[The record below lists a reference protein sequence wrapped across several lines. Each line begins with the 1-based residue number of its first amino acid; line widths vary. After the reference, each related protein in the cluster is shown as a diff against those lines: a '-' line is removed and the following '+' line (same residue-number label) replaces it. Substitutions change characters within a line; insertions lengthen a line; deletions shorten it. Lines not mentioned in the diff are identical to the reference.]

1 MPAGWV
7 VAIVAVAAVAVLASA
22 TGLPRH
28 GSNSKRS
35 AVSSRQPSSN
45 STLTPATRAH
55 LQAHYAALPL
65 AFEANQGQ
73 ADPQVKYIARG
84 NGYKLLLTSSKAIM
98 SLPGRN
104 RYSEVREVMMHKRRG
119 AAGVKAMMKKQSAKG
134 RQASPMA
141 SLQMNFLGANQHSQ
155 LVADD
160 LQSGK
165 VNYFLGNDP
174 SKWHSNVPLYGRVS
188 YRNIYPGI
196 DLAFHGASH
205 QLEFDYVVSAGAD
218 AAAIALDFQ
227 GAENV
232 QTDDAGNLVLATSA
246 GPVQVNKPVAYQ
258 SKNGAR
264 EFVDA
269 SFVLNAKNQV
279 SFALGS
285 YDHNRELVID
295 PTVTYSTYFGGS
307 GADYGIAIAVDA
319 SGNSYV
325 AGATDSSAIP
335 GWNSATNNASFDV
348 FVTKIDFNGNLM
360 FTTEFGGS
368 LDEFPG
374 GIAVDSQ
381 GIYVSGTT
389 ASSNFPV
396 TGGAAQTVFQGGIAG
411 GANDAFAVKMALN
424 GSIAWGTYIGGNGS
438 DTGLGVGVDSSHNV
452 YVVGETFSTNLGGG
466 VINPLPG
473 GSLLNLGAST
483 QDNDGYIVKINA
495 SGASFGL
502 VSYLGGSSGDLA
514 TGVAVNSS
522 GTILVSGETISP
534 DLPTTAGVVQTT
546 CGTDANCN
554 ATSSSSFDDGF
565 VASIKANLSGYN
577 YLTYYGGSDV
587 DDAFAIAADASGN
600 AYVTGTTA
608 STDFPTAGSPF
619 QSTQFGTQN
628 AFLVQLNSTG
638 TAASYSSYF
647 GGNGSDFG
655 LAIALDSSSPPN
667 AYITG
672 QSTSSSASFPLI
684 NPTQAAGSGNS
695 DAFVGVFGL
704 SQGLVLFSTFLGGG
718 GDEDQ
723 FEGGIAIDSSQ
734 NIYITGD
741 TDSGNGT
748 TAAFPT
754 VAALDGTYGGTGSC
768 SDSVGNPVPCPDAFV
783 AAYSPATAPDFTI
796 SATALS
802 PSSVAPGGSATSTVT
817 VTPLNGYAGTVNLTC
832 AVTGGGSPAPTCSIA
847 SSTLTVNTTGA
858 VAAMQRPSSIFYAM
872 WLPVVGL
879 SLIGMRFSTA
889 DSRRRKLLGFLLL
902 SLVMGMLFFLPA
914 CGGGSSGGGGG
925 GGCNGCTPAGS
936 YTVTVTGTD
945 SVNANLTHS
954 GPALTLTVN

>member
-1 MPAGWV
+1 V
-7 VAIVAVAAVAVLASA
+7 TS
-22 TGLPRH
+22 T
-28 GSNSKRS
+28 
-35 AVSSRQPSSN
+35 QPSSR
-45 STLTPATRAH
+45 LTNLTAAARARVH
-55 LQAHYAALPL
+55 ANYAALPL
-65 AFEANQGQ
+65 AFEANEGQ
-73 ADPQVKYIARG
+73 TDPQVKYLARG

-119 AAGVKAMMKKQSAKG
+119 AAGVKAMMKKQSGKG

-174 SKWHSNVPLYGRVS
+174 AKWHTNVPLYGRVS

-205 QLEFDYVVSAGAD
+205 QLEFDYLVSAGAD

-279 SFALGS
+279 SFVLGS

-307 GADYGIAIAVDA
+307 SADYGISVAVNAGGDA
-319 SGNSYV
+319 FV
-325 AGATDSSAIP
+325 AGATDSASILGTSTGAAGFDAFVSEIGP
-335 GWNSATNNASFDV
+335 TGTLIFATY
-348 FVTKIDFNGNLM
+348 
-360 FTTEFGGS
+360 FGGS

-381 GIYVSGTT
+381 GIYVAGTT
-389 ASSNFPV
+389 ASSDFPV

-424 GSIAWGTYIGGNGS
+424 GSSIAWGTYIGGNGS
-438 DTGLGVGVDSSHNV
+438 DTGLGVAVDSSHNV

-466 VINPLPG
+466 VISPLPG
-473 GSLLNLGAST
+473 GNALNLGLSSVN
-483 QDNDGYIVKINA
+483 DDGYIVKVNA

-502 VSYLGGSSGDLA
+502 VSYLGGSNGDLA
-514 TGVAVNSS
+514 TGVAINSS
-522 GTILVSGETISP
+522 GTIFVSGETVSS
-534 DLPTTAGVVQTT
+534 DLPVTASAVQQI
-546 CGTDANCN
+546 CGTDGNCN
-554 ATSSSSFDDGF
+554 ATATNTFDDGF
-565 VASIKANLSGYN
+565 VASIKSNLSGYN
-577 YLTYYGGSDV
+577 YVTYYGGSDV

-608 STDFPTAGSPF
+608 STDFPTAGNPF

-628 AFLVQLNSTG
+628 AFLVQLNSAG

-655 LAIALDSSSPPN
+655 LAVALDSSSPPN

-672 QSTSSSASFPLI
+672 QTTSSSASFPLI

-704 SQGLVLFSTFLGGG
+704 SQGLVLFSTFIGGG

-723 FEGGIAIDSSQ
+723 FEGGIALDSSE

-768 SDSVGNPVPCPDAFV
+768 MDHLSNPVPCPDAFV

-817 VTPLNGYAGTVNLTC
+817 VTPLNAYAGTVNLTC

>member
-1 MPAGWV
+1 
-7 VAIVAVAAVAVLASA
+7 
-22 TGLPRH
+22 
-28 GSNSKRS
+28 
-35 AVSSRQPSSN
+35 
-45 STLTPATRAH
+45 
-55 LQAHYAALPL
+55 
-65 AFEANQGQ
+65 
-73 ADPQVKYIARG
+73 
-84 NGYKLLLTSSKAIM
+84 
-98 SLPGRN
+98 
-104 RYSEVREVMMHKRRG
+104 
-119 AAGVKAMMKKQSAKG
+119 
-134 RQASPMA
+134 
-141 SLQMNFLGANQHSQ
+141 
-155 LVADD
+155 
-160 LQSGK
+160 
-165 VNYFLGNDP
+165 
-174 SKWHSNVPLYGRVS
+174 
-188 YRNIYPGI
+188 
-196 DLAFHGASH
+196 
-205 QLEFDYVVSAGAD
+205 
-218 AAAIALDFQ
+218 
-227 GAENV
+227 
-232 QTDDAGNLVLATSA
+232 
-246 GPVQVNKPVAYQ
+246 
-258 SKNGAR
+258 
-264 EFVDA
+264 
-269 SFVLNAKNQV
+269 
-279 SFALGS
+279 
-285 YDHNRELVID
+285 
-295 PTVTYSTYFGGS
+295 
-307 GADYGIAIAVDA
+307 
-319 SGNSYV
+319 
-325 AGATDSSAIP
+325 
-335 GWNSATNNASFDV
+335 
-348 FVTKIDFNGNLM
+348 
-360 FTTEFGGS
+360 
-368 LDEFPG
+368 
-374 GIAVDSQ
+374 
-381 GIYVSGTT
+381 
-389 ASSNFPV
+389 
-396 TGGAAQTVFQGGIAG
+396 
-411 GANDAFAVKMALN
+411 MALN
-424 GSIAWGTYIGGNGS
+424 GSSIAWGTYIGGNGS
-438 DTGLGVGVDSSHNV
+438 DTGLGVAVDSSHNV

-466 VINPLPG
+466 VISPLPG
-473 GSLLNLGAST
+473 GNALNLGLSSVN
-483 QDNDGYIVKINA
+483 DDGYIVKVNA

-502 VSYLGGSSGDLA
+502 VSYLGGSNGDLA
-514 TGVAVNSS
+514 TGVAINSS
-522 GTILVSGETISP
+522 GTIFVSGETVSS
-534 DLPTTAGVVQTT
+534 DLPVTASAVQQI
-546 CGTDANCN
+546 CGTDGNCN
-554 ATSSSSFDDGF
+554 ATATNTFDDGF
-565 VASIKANLSGYN
+565 VASIKSNLSGYN
-577 YLTYYGGSDV
+577 YVTYYGGSDV

-608 STDFPTAGSPF
+608 STDFPTAGNPF

-628 AFLVQLNSTG
+628 AFLVQLNSAG

-655 LAIALDSSSPPN
+655 LAVALDSSSPPN

-672 QSTSSSASFPLI
+672 QTTSSSASFPLI

-704 SQGLVLFSTFLGGG
+704 SQGLVLFSTFIGGG

-723 FEGGIAIDSSQ
+723 FEGGIALDSSE

-768 SDSVGNPVPCPDAFV
+768 MDHLSNPVPCPDAFV

-817 VTPLNGYAGTVNLTC
+817 VTPLNAYAGTVNLTC